1 MFNKYF
7 FECFFLKKKKN
18 YRKQIVYGLLKNYA
32 ECFKWNKLYINIYTY
47 IFSLFFHMALL
58 DNSFYLTLPSHDL
71 NKAFAE
77 ANTPFK
83 FTVALPGKMRL
94 DIEQWEVRLVE
105 MFIPDYGFN
114 INHPQEESLK
124 ITYERVIEDE
134 GGIGQAKFNTVDY
147 IGTKEGCYFVKEWVN
162 KIND

>member
-1 MFNKYF
+1 MWNKIVHRQYF
-7 FECFFLKKKKN
+7 LCFFFH
-18 YRKQIVYGLLKNYA
+18 IA
-32 ECFKWNKLYINIYTY
+32 
-47 IFSLFFHMALL
+47 SLQ
-58 DNSFYLTLPSHDL
+58 DSFYLTLPSHDP

-77 ANTPFK
+77 ADMPFK

-114 INHPQEESLK
+114 IKHPHKESLK

-134 GGIGQAKFNTVDY
+134 GGIGLAKVNAVDY
-147 IGTKEGCYFVKEWVN
+147 ISIKEGRYSAKVWVN
-162 KIND
+162 RINDRIRVMM